1 MKYRATFKSLFAF
14 FLGLLIQ
21 ATALGAGVLPD
32 LKAEDLN
39 EQAYT
44 LPSDLPADKTLLL
57 IAYKREQQQDLNT
70 WIDDMG
76 LKGSNTPWLEL
87 PVLEDYGSWFKWF
100 VDNGM
105 RRGIKSEFDRS
116 KVVTVYTD
124 KQAFNAS
131 MGIASEDTIY
141 LVVVNRQ
148 GQVLALE
155 QGLYNSDAAARL
167 LDVIKAP

>member
-1 MKYRATFKSLFAF
+1 MQYRALFTAFLFVCFAF
-14 FLGLLIQ
+14 LTQ
-21 ATALGAGVLPD
+21 VGAWASGVLPA
-32 LKAEDLN
+32 LQAEDLN
-39 EQAYT
+39 EQIYQ

-70 WIDDMG
+70 WIDGMG
-76 LKGSNTPWLEL
+76 LKTSSAPWLEL

-131 MGIASEDTIY
+131 MGIATEETVY
-141 LVVVNRQ
+141 LAVVSRQ

-155 QGLYNSDAAARL
+155 EGLFNPEAAGRL
-167 LDVIKAP
+167 FEVLKAP